1 MRNENGHQ
9 IQKYG
14 DYGELE
20 KNSFNEAL
28 IKILG
33 ENLSAMSLRKNAT
46 FTGTGLI
53 HLPETP
59 KNKQNT

>member
-28 IKILG
+28 IEILG
-33 ENLSAMSLRKNAT
+33 E
-46 FTGTGLI
+46 G
-53 HLPETP
+53 
-59 KNKQNT
+59 